1 MSYEVAETAVVYP
14 GTVIGDDCQIL
25 DYAVVGKQPT
35 LSPRSTTK
43 REPLPPLELG
53 AGTIVSTGAVV
64 FAGTKLGKR
73 VIVGDQACVRERVEI
88 GAEVVIGRGSLVEND
103 TTVGALTKI
112 QAHAYITA
120 YSTLEDDVFIAPCVT
135 TTNDNY
141 MGRTEKRHELIK
153 GPTIRRGARIGGA
166 AVLLP
171 GIEIGEEAFVG
182 AGAIVIRDV
191 PARAVVVGSPARQI
205 REVPDEE
212 LLGPSRD

>member
-1 MSYEVAETAVVYP
+1 MAETAVVYP
-14 GTVIGDDCQIL
+14 GTVIGNGCQIL

-35 LSPRSTTK
+35 LSPRSTAK
-43 REPLPPLELG
+43 QEQLPPLELG

-64 FAGTKLGKR
+64 FAGTTLGER
-73 VIVGDQACVRERVEI
+73 VIVGDQACVRERCEL
-88 GAEVVIGRGSLVEND
+88 GDDCVVGRGSLVEND
-103 TTVGALTKI
+103 TSVGARTKI
-112 QAHAYITA
+112 QANAYVTA
-120 YSTLEDDVFIAPCVT
+120 YSQLEDDVFIAPCVA
-135 TTNDNY
+135 TTNDNF
-141 MGRTEKRHELIK
+141 MGRTERRHELRK

-205 REVPDEE
+205 REVPDDE
-212 LLGPSRD
+212 LLTE